1 MKNKKKEY
9 GGSGGRTTALRN
21 FMYDKKRNK
30 PFGEDIDDLYE
41 ARFGSWLKDK
51 WDANKD
57 TIQKYADYASYV
69 PVIGK
74 AAGFVSAGID
84 TYDAYQAYQAGDMD
98 TYRKERNK
106 ALTTAMF
113 SGTPGQYVKGAIKTG
128 IKKATPQLATKTT
141 AHVTKTGIKDG
152 SKELQDTTQENPII
166 DSSIPTGANVKDPRE
181 MASIG
186 IETREILHNQI
197 TNQLLNQVENEWTTD
212 LQKDRNNVTGKSS
225 TDYTVDFIE
234 NTPEYSSLNN
244 IELPFGSV
252 SVNSPFTHKSYITEG
267 GKSNKDVNDKY
278 IENIS
283 INNDISKVKSFKEES
298 DLTMDTLYREDDWSD
313 YNVAQHNDVIRIQK
327 ELVNNGYDIGDSDN
341 EIVNRTIEPRYKNKG
356 VDAKF
361 GNKTKKAWFEY
372 QFNKLNIQNKNLM
385 TASYYDKLENSD
397 DVNWKFNIYNSK
409 NKKFNYENARSKEY
423 NQDDKLAYIESI
435 DGIMSP
441 DEYKN
446 TEEILNF
453 LDNSIPELTKDM
465 LVEIDHNWVSN
476 TVLAMIKDKVPVN
489 LDKIDPGVLEYFD
502 IDEININ
509 TDPKKLAVLTAY
521 NLINNYSKI
530 KSHLE
535 TSQSLSENIEEYQ
548 IRDLASFKMGNR
560 YIDQR
565 PDEYTDKEILEN
577 QLMTAENLRRLL
589 ENETVADRNKILSTD
604 NAQEII
610 ANAKNALSISTGNI
624 DNIANTSNIRNKIKT
639 KGGEIKEPKY
649 TGKYAKYGY
658 QLDKEWAAKKEYEN
672 GGDIDSK
679 LEKTL
684 LSKKWIKPREHKH
697 KKFNM
702 ASLPTHIILN
712 SLDLKYMKR
721 GGDYPDMGV
730 KIKIYNDYLN
740 GVFDKMDN
748 KEHKK
753 KAHKIVNKLNRFYM
767 YDARDNNQHV
777 FDYMKS
783 QLSNSKNK

>member
-1 MKNKKKEY
+1 
-9 GGSGGRTTALRN
+9 
-21 FMYDKKRNK
+21 
-30 PFGEDIDDLYE
+30 
-41 ARFGSWLKDK
+41 
-51 WDANKD
+51 
-57 TIQKYADYASYV
+57 
-69 PVIGK
+69 
-74 AAGFVSAGID
+74 
-84 TYDAYQAYQAGDMD
+84 
-98 TYRKERNK
+98 
-106 ALTTAMF
+106 
-113 SGTPGQYVKGAIKTG
+113 
-128 IKKATPQLATKTT
+128 
-141 AHVTKTGIKDG
+141 
-152 SKELQDTTQENPII
+152 
-166 DSSIPTGANVKDPRE
+166 
-181 MASIG
+181 
-186 IETREILHNQI
+186 
-197 TNQLLNQVENEWTTD
+197 
-212 LQKDRNNVTGKSS
+212 
-225 TDYTVDFIE
+225 
-234 NTPEYSSLNN
+234 
-244 IELPFGSV
+244 
-252 SVNSPFTHKSYITEG
+252 
-267 GKSNKDVNDKY
+267 
-278 IENIS
+278 
-283 INNDISKVKSFKEES
+283 
-298 DLTMDTLYREDDWSD
+298 MDTLYREDDWSD

-372 QFNKLNIQNKNLM
+372 QFNKLNIQNKNLV
-385 TASYYDKLENSD
+385 TASYYNKLENSD

-409 NKKFNYENARSKEY
+409 NKKFDYENARSKEY

-441 DEYKN
+441 NEYKN

-535 TSQSLSENIEEYQ
+535 TSQSLSENVEEYQ

-610 ANAKNALSISTGNI
+610 ANAKML
-624 DNIANTSNIRNKIKT
+624 
-639 KGGEIKEPKY
+639 
-649 TGKYAKYGY
+649 
-658 QLDKEWAAKKEYEN
+658 
-672 GGDIDSK
+672 
-679 LEKTL
+679 
-684 LSKKWIKPREHKH
+684 
-697 KKFNM
+697 
-702 ASLPTHIILN
+702 
-712 SLDLKYMKR
+712 
-721 GGDYPDMGV
+721 
-730 KIKIYNDYLN
+730 
-740 GVFDKMDN
+740 
-748 KEHKK
+748 
-753 KAHKIVNKLNRFYM
+753 
-767 YDARDNNQHV
+767 
-777 FDYMKS
+777 
-783 QLSNSKNK
+783 